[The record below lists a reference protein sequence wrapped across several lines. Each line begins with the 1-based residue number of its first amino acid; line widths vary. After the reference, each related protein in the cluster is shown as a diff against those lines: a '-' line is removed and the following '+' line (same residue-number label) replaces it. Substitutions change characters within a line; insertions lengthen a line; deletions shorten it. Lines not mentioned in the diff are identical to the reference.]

1 MCLRS
6 GPHTPPSPP
15 LKREG
20 VPLALLGL
28 KCLRNEQNPK
38 IRSVPNPIPEGTNTS
53 MPRTLPRRDAFP
65 DGGAG
70 GALQA
75 QARTRTVR
83 RRRLLA
89 GNIGFSR
96 RAEKKGTRRSPEHR
110 SQGARKSEK
119 MGCKEDSQP
128 GPRPAPD
135 VGARVPGRG
144 GSRHAEASFSR
155 LKRATRGGAAE
166 KGSEQPPRT
175 EVRDVLT
182 AVQRGSGGVRGPASG
197 EERTGSGR
205 WGVQAGVPPGRAG
218 SKEEGVRVH

>member
-1 MCLRS
+1 
-6 GPHTPPSPP
+6 
-15 LKREG
+15 
-20 VPLALLGL
+20 
-28 KCLRNEQNPK
+28 
-38 IRSVPNPIPEGTNTS
+38 

-155 LKRATRGGAAE
+155 LKQATREGPRRRGQSSHHGRRCGMCSRLSRGGPVESGDQPLE
-166 KGSEQPPRT
+166 KRGRAPGGGVSRQECLLEGQGARK
-175 EVRDVLT
+175 
-182 AVQRGSGGVRGPASG
+182 RGSVSTDSQGIYGMVAAAFG
-197 EERTGSGR
+197 E
-205 WGVQAGVPPGRAG
+205 
-218 SKEEGVRVH
+218 